1 MSITGPNV
9 PISVDTD
16 LDMTVIAAETL
27 PELLSY
33 HSFQYAHIQRIKL
46 EMTMLAAETLPEL
59 RDYYGS

>member
-16 LDMTVIAAETL
+16 LKMTVIAAETL

-33 HSFQYAHIQRIKL
+33 HSFQCAHIEKTKFRNDH
-46 EMTMLAAETLPEL
+46 AC
-59 RDYYGS
+59 R